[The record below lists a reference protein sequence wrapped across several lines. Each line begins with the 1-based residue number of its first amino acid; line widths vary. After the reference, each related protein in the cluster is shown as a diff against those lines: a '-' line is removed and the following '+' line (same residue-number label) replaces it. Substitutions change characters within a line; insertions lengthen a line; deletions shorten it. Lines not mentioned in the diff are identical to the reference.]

1 MSPAIRVVSCLLIA
15 LPAVALA
22 DSAAPAASA
31 TPPQGWSGKGQIG
44 YVSST
49 GNTDADSANAQLDSL
64 YVQNSWKQ
72 ALHLEGVYSKSADV
86 VSAERWAGLF
96 QSNYQFAP
104 RAFAFGALQYEHDEF
119 SGFVYQ
125 GSVTAGAGYQWLTGK
140 TDQLS
145 TQLGVGYRSLRPE
158 EVIKGVDGA
167 VVQRIAEDTSNN
179 AVANVAADY
188 AHVFNASTKVTEH
201 LQLEAGASNT
211 SLQNV
216 LALQVA
222 MSRRL
227 ALSLAYT
234 LLDNTKPPADVKNL
248 NTLTTLNLVYQ
259 L

>member
-1 MSPAIRVVSCLLIA
+1 MSPASRIVSCLL
-15 LPAVALA
+15 LVFPAMALA
-22 DSAAPAASA
+22 DSAPPASSA
-31 TPPQGWSGKGQIG
+31 TPPPGWSGKGQVG
-44 YVSST
+44 FVSST
-49 GNTDADSANAQLDSL
+49 GNTDADSANAQLDL
-64 YVQNSWKQ
+64 VYLQDPWKQ
-72 ALHLEGVYSKSADV
+72 ALHLEGLYSKSADV

-96 QSNYQFAP
+96 QSNYQFSP
-104 RAFAFGALQYEHDEF
+104 RAFTFGALQYEHDEF

-125 GSVTAGAGYQWLTGK
+125 GSVTFGAGYQWLTSK

-158 EVIKGVDGA
+158 ELIKGLDGA
-167 VVQRIAEDTSNN
+167 VVQRIPGDTRNDAIAN
-179 AVANVAADY
+179 AAADY

-201 LQLEAGASNT
+201 FQVEAGASNT

-216 LALQVA
+216 VALQVA

-234 LLDNTKPPADVKNL
+234 ILDNTQPPAGVKNL